1 MRLISLEQCPSG
13 TKLGKAIYNEKGKIL
28 LAEGM
33 ELTDTYVKKLKKSNI
48 TTIYIKDEASEGIEI
63 IESVPE
69 ELRMEAIHT
78 IQDGLSDLAQL
89 SVTHPNIQA
98 MMKSGRAIRSFQR
111 IFKGI
116 ISSLTENRTAI
127 NLLATTKIQEDYV
140 YSHSL
145 NVAIY
150 ACQLALENGLPL
162 KDIEEIGL
170 GAMLHDLG
178 KLYVPRDI
186 LLKPG
191 KLTDE
196 EFDQVKLHCQLGFDT
211 IRKVYEI
218 PLPVAHCALQHH
230 ERIDGSGYP
239 RGLKGDEIH
248 RYAKIISVIDV
259 FDAVTNPRAH
269 RAAILPHKGLELL
282 YSGSGTQFESKQ
294 VELFKKC
301 IAIYPQGLTVK
312 LNDGRVGIVSEYH
325 FHSVGRPQIRIIQ
338 DEEQQEVK
346 PYEIDL
352 ASSENLTLEI
362 VEADALLP
370 RRVR

>member
-1 MRLISLEQCPSG
+1 MRLLSLDQCQSG
-13 TKLGKAIYNEKGKIL
+13 SKLGKAIYNENGKIL
-28 LAEGM
+28 LAEGI
-33 ELTDTYVKKLKKSNI
+33 ELTDTFIEKLKKYNI
-48 TTIYIKDEASEGIEI
+48 ATIYIEDEVSEGIEI
-63 IESVPE
+63 VESIPD
-69 ELRMEAIHT
+69 ELRVEAINT
-78 IQDGLSDLAQL
+78 IKVGLSDLAQL
-89 SVTHPNIQA
+89 SVTHPNIQG
-98 MMKSGRAIRSFQR
+98 MMKSGRAIRSFQK
-111 IFKGI
+111 IFRGI
-116 ISSLTENRTAI
+116 ISCLTENRAAI
-127 NLLATTKIQEDYV
+127 NLLATTKIQEYYV

-178 KLYVPRDI
+178 KLYIPRDI
-186 LLKPG
+186 LHKPG

-196 EFDQVKLHCQLGFDT
+196 EFEQVKLHCELGFET
-211 IRKVYEI
+211 IRKIHEI
-218 PLPVAHCALQHH
+218 SLPVAHCAYQHH

-259 FDAVTNPRAH
+259 FDAVTSPRVYRSAV
-269 RAAILPHKGLELL
+269 LPHKGLELL
-282 YSGSGTQFESKQ
+282 YSGSGTQFESRQ

-301 IAIYPQGLTVK
+301 IAVYPQGLTVK
-312 LNDGRVGIVSEYH
+312 LNDGRVGIVSEYN
-325 FHSVGRPQIRIIQ
+325 FHAVGRPQIRIIQ

-352 ASSENLTLEI
+352 ASYENLTLEI

-370 RRVR
+370 R